1 MPFFLDGRGIYR
13 ASMDALSL
21 PILTAPKAAPLD
33 AAAAAA
39 LGLAARGP
47 ARAQGMLDTFGRA
60 HSYLRISVTER
71 CNLRCTYCM
80 PEEGVPLLGRDH
92 LLSFEEIERL
102 AALFVRL
109 GVRKIRL
116 TGGEP
121 LVRRDIDALVA
132 RIGALKAH
140 GLERLAMTSN
150 ALLLEEHLDAL
161 RAAGVDA
168 LNLSL
173 DTLRPDRFRAIT
185 LRDGCE
191 ETARAIR
198 AAAAA
203 GFAKVK
209 VNAVAMKGV
218 NDDEL
223 VDLARAFARE
233 LPVEVRYIEYMPF
246 RGNTWGD
253 GQGMLAAA
261 EIRERLERELQLF
274 PVGLE
279 ETAQL
284 YQATDRGGGPRWP
297 GRIGIIAAM
306 TEPFCGTCN
315 RTRLTADGHFR
326 WCLLD
331 EGELDLR
338 GPLRAG
344 ASDGDLI
351 ALIEQGLQRKK
362 AGHAPAAELIAR
374 QQAGGPEQARS
385 MIRIGG

>member
-1 MPFFLDGRGIYR
+1 
-13 ASMDALSL
+13 
-21 PILTAPKAAPLD
+21 
-33 AAAAAA
+33 
-39 LGLAARGP
+39 
-47 ARAQGMLDTFGRA
+47 MLDTFGRA
-60 HSYLRISVTER
+60 HDYLRISVTER

-80 PEEGVPLLGRDH
+80 PEHGVPLLARDH
-92 LLSFEEIERL
+92 LLTFEEIERL
-102 AALFVRL
+102 ATLFVGL

-140 GLERLAMTSN
+140 GLQRLGMTSN
-150 ALLLEEHLDAL
+150 ALLLEEHLEAL

-191 ETARAIR
+191 ETVRAIR

-203 GFAKVK
+203 GFARVK
-209 VNAVAMKGV
+209 VNAVAMRGV
-218 NDDEL
+218 NEDEL
-223 VDLARAFARE
+223 VALARAFARE
-233 LPVEVRYIEYMPF
+233 LPIEVRYIEYMPF
-246 RGNTWGD
+246 EGNTWGD
-253 GQGMLAAA
+253 GKRMLAAA
-261 EIRERLERELQLF
+261 EIRSLLERELQLF
-274 PVGLE
+274 PLGLE
-279 ETAQL
+279 ETAQR
-284 YQATDRGGGPRWP
+284 YQVADGGARWP
-297 GRIGIIAAM
+297 GRVGIIASM

-344 ASDGDLI
+344 ATDQDLV
-351 ALIEQGLQRKK
+351 ALIEQGLQRKE

-374 QQAGGPEQARS
+374 QKAAGPDHARS

>member
-1 MPFFLDGRGIYR
+1 
-13 ASMDALSL
+13 
-21 PILTAPKAAPLD
+21 
-33 AAAAAA
+33 
-39 LGLAARGP
+39 
-47 ARAQGMLDTFGRA
+47 MLDSFGRP

-80 PEEGVPLLGRDH
+80 PADGVPLLARDH
-92 LLSFEEIERL
+92 LLTFEEIERL

-150 ALLLEEHLDAL
+150 ALLLEDHMGAL

-185 LRDGCE
+185 LRDGCA
-191 ETARAIR
+191 ETVRAIR

-203 GFAKVK
+203 GFARVK
-209 VNAVAMKGV
+209 VNAVAMKGI
-218 NDDEL
+218 NEDEL
-223 VDLARAFARE
+223 VALARTFARE
-233 LPVEVRYIEYMPF
+233 LPIEVRYIEYMPF
-246 RGNTWGD
+246 EGNTWGE
-253 GQGMLAAA
+253 GKGMLAAA
-261 EIRERLERELQLF
+261 EIRALLEQELDLF
-274 PVGLE
+274 PLGLD
-279 ETAQL
+279 ETAQV
-284 YQATDRGGGPRWP
+284 YAAADRGGARWP

-315 RTRLTADGHFR
+315 RTRLTADGNFR

-338 GPLRAG
+338 GPMRAG
-344 ASDGDLI
+344 ATDDDLI
-351 ALIEQGLQRKK
+351 ALIERGLQSKK
-362 AGHAPAAELIAR
+362 AGHAPAAELIAL
-374 QQAGGPEQARS
+374 QKAAGPAHARS

>member
-1 MPFFLDGRGIYR
+1 MRD
-13 ASMDALSL
+13 S
-21 PILTAPKAAPLD
+21 
-33 AAAAAA
+33 
-39 LGLAARGP
+39 
-47 ARAQGMLDTFGRA
+47 FGRA
-60 HSYLRISVTER
+60 HDYLRISVTER

-80 PEEGVPLLGRDH
+80 PADGVPLLARDH
-92 LLSFEEIERL
+92 LLTFEEIERL

-121 LVRRDIDALVA
+121 LVRRDLDALVA

-140 GLERLAMTSN
+140 GLQKLGMTSN

-161 RAAGVDA
+161 RTAGVDA

-173 DTLRPDRFRAIT
+173 DTLRPDRFRDIT

-191 ETARAIR
+191 QTVRAIR

-203 GFAKVK
+203 GFARVK

-223 VDLARAFARE
+223 VALARAFARD
-233 LPVEVRYIEYMPF
+233 LPIEVRFIEYMPF
-246 RGNTWGD
+246 EGNRWGD
-253 GQGMLAAA
+253 AGHVMLAAA
-261 EIRERLERELQLF
+261 EIRALLERELSLV
-274 PVGLE
+274 PRGLE
-279 ETAQL
+279 ETALL
-284 YQATDRGGGPRWP
+284 YDVADPGGAPWRGRV
-297 GRIGIIAAM
+297 GIIASM

-315 RTRLTADGHFR
+315 RTRLTADGNFR

-344 ASDGDLI
+344 ATDDDLT
-351 ALIEQGLQRKK
+351 ALIEQGLQRKQ
-362 AGHAPAAELIAR
+362 AGHAKASELIAL
-374 QQAGGPEQARS
+374 QKAAGPLHARS

>member
-1 MPFFLDGRGIYR
+1 LDAR
-13 ASMDALSL
+13 SL
-21 PILTAPKAAPLD
+21 PVVTVPKAAPLD
-33 AAAAAA
+33 TAAAAA
-39 LGLAARGP
+39 LGLAPRGP
-47 ARAQGMLDTFGRA
+47 ARAQGMLDSFGRA
-60 HSYLRISVTER
+60 HTYLRISVTER

-80 PEEGVPLLGRDH
+80 PAEGVPLLARDH
-92 LLSFEEIERL
+92 LLTFEEIERL

-140 GLERLAMTSN
+140 GLEKLAMTSN
-150 ALLLEEHLDAL
+150 ALLLEEHMEAL

-185 LRDGCE
+185 LRDGCG
-191 ETARAIR
+191 ETVRAIR

-203 GFAKVK
+203 GFARVK
-209 VNAVAMKGV
+209 VNAVAMKGI

-223 VDLARAFARE
+223 VALARAFARE
-233 LPVEVRYIEYMPF
+233 LPIEVRYIEYMPF
-246 RGNTWGD
+246 EGNTWGE

-261 EIRERLERELQLF
+261 EIRARLEQELDLV
-274 PVGLE
+274 PLGLD
-279 ETAQL
+279 ETAQV
-284 YQATDRGGGPRWP
+284 YGAADRGGARWP

-315 RTRLTADGHFR
+315 RTRLTADGSFR

-344 ASDGDLI
+344 ASDEDLV
-351 ALIEQGLQRKK
+351 ALIERGLSLKR
-362 AGHAPAAELIAR
+362 AGHAPAAELIAL
-374 QQAGGPEQARS
+374 QKAAGPSHARS